1 MVSTRRAELRVIGA
15 MKGKAREDPA
25 MLDSLRRTAAEIE
38 KELTKTCHNIV
49 KLIEDE
55 VMTSKH
61 HIKGAEAI
69 VFFKKMIA
77 DFNRYLCEF
86 AEDRAAEKYYSE
98 QAAGNYQEAEQIAR
112 SNLPQTNPVRLSLHL
127 NMSVF
132 LWEVQGEQERAL
144 ELANRAFEEA
154 IANIDT
160 VNEENY
166 KECTM
171 ILQLIR
177 DNINLWSGEE

>member
-1 MVSTRRAELRVIGA
+1 MKSKAKEDVNMMGCLR
-15 MKGKAREDPA
+15 KTE
-25 MLDSLRRTAAEIE
+25 AEIE
-38 KELTKTCHNIV
+38 KELTKVCHHIV
-49 KLIEDE
+49 KLIEED

-61 HIKGAEAI
+61 IKEAEAI
-69 VFFKKMIA
+69 VFFKKMVA

-86 AEDRAAEKYYSE
+86 PEDRTTQKYYTE
-98 QAAGNYQEAEQIAR
+98 QAGHQYQEAEQIAR

-132 LWEVQGEQERAL
+132 LWEIQGEQERAL

-177 DNINLWSGEE
+177 DNINLWSGE

>member
-1 MVSTRRAELRVIGA
+1 
-15 MKGKAREDPA
+15 
-25 MLDSLRRTAAEIE
+25 
-38 KELTKTCHNIV
+38 
-49 KLIEDE
+49 
-55 VMTSKH
+55 
-61 HIKGAEAI
+61 
-69 VFFKKMIA
+69 MIA
-77 DFNRYLCEF
+77 H
-86 AEDRAAEKYYSE
+86 
-98 QAAGNYQEAEQIAR
+98 

-132 LWEVQGEQERAL
+132 LWEVLGESDAAL
-144 ELANRAFEEA
+144 NIANRAFEEA

-177 DNINLWSGEE
+177 DNITLWSEE